1 MENENKGNVRVVKI
15 SRKKLIATIFVI
27 ILLVVLSAGIYRV
40 LTYNSPTYSLTSQ
53 SVGMMAPSIP
63 SSQNERTNSAVN
75 PDNYLPLGG
84 APTIQDTREFMKTN
98 YGADIKTRNVRESMR
113 DVKGVIRDASG
124 RIDQI
129 SENEKNGYVSFVVPK
144 TNFDK
149 FKDDIESITNE
160 KLITEDISSQN
171 LLQQKQG
178 IEGAQK
184 IVDGNLASLKKQ
196 NETLVANHNKKAK
209 ELKSAIDTMQ
219 GKLDQ
224 LNFLVTKITDQ
235 VQKTTLTDQ
244 AGSFQD
250 NIDLMKQQLA
260 TENANYSANSK
271 NLKIQI
277 DTAVAQGE
285 GVKQADTDFTDNIE
299 TVSGYISIRWISL
312 WELAK
317 IFSPIHPTI
326 IVLVII
332 AIVWYVLRKKRVLP
346 KVEFV

>member
-1 MENENKGNVRVVKI
+1 M
-15 SRKKLIATIFVI
+15 
-27 ILLVVLSAGIYRV
+27 
-40 LTYNSPTYSLTSQ
+40 
-53 SVGMMAPSIP
+53 
-63 SSQNERTNSAVN
+63 
-75 PDNYLPLGG
+75 
-84 APTIQDTREFMKTN
+84 
-98 YGADIKTRNVRESMR
+98 
-113 DVKGVIRDASG
+113 
-124 RIDQI
+124 
-129 SENEKNGYVSFVVPK
+129 
-144 TNFDK
+144 
-149 FKDDIESITNE
+149 
-160 KLITEDISSQN
+160 
-171 LLQQKQG
+171 
-178 IEGAQK
+178 
-184 IVDGNLASLKKQ
+184 
-196 NETLVANHNKKAK
+196 
-209 ELKSAIDTMQ
+209 
-219 GKLDQ
+219 
-224 LNFLVTKITDQ
+224 TKITDQ

-260 TENANYSANSK
+260 TENANYSANSN